1 MSVRKNSWLCTK
13 ENILKVGSV
22 RTENDFLSV
31 YLTFELWSEL
41 YDCFVPQK
49 KKKTCDLS
57 FPLKRILFCIDQLEV
72 CPFLKTILIN
82 PKHLPQEF

>member
-1 MSVRKNSWLCTK
+1 MISYQYTLPLNYDQNYMIV
-13 ENILKVGSV
+13 
-22 RTENDFLSV
+22 
-31 YLTFELWSEL
+31 L
-41 YDCFVPQK
+41 YHK
-49 KKKTCDLS
+49 KKKKACDLS